1 MQKYIY
7 IKAVAPQNYAET
19 NNVKCAVKLI
29 NLDFAIQE
37 GIGNIFN
44 QLQQTDLFIVKTKL
58 AVVVP

>member
-1 MQKYIY
+1 MCRNIYIY

-44 QLQQTDLFIVKTKL
+44 
-58 AVVVP
+58 